1 MWIVIEV
8 FGTPTI
14 VTNENGEVLYFTTE
28 EEAQE
33 EANQCQDG
41 RILEIQ
47 NVHITIPQVIASNF

>member
-41 RILEIQ
+41 RILEI
-47 NVHITIPQVIASNF
+47 